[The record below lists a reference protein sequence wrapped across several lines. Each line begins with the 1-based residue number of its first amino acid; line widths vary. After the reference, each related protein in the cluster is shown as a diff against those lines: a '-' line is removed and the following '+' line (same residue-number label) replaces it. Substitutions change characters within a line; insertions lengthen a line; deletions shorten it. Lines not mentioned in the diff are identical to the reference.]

1 MCVRARTCTFREKW
15 KKKKQRT
22 RVFAQRKKY
31 KKCENSD
38 WESNSENEI
47 AQNGAV
53 ELIQWNGDDDEQIFF
68 HTKIVPFVSRSR
80 RVDANKW
87 ALGCVIKFQHIS
99 LFFFELSFTSE
110 SHLKWPKERWSW
122 DRDKRKNVRYF
133 HLAEPTSTPAHC
145 RVKSLIYEIQYW
157 NFYFTQVLSSRVPN
171 YTNDKEKKNRE
182 ICLYSWNR
190 RNHIRS

>member
-1 MCVRARTCTFREKW
+1 MTVRTICRRLSHECVCVRARARSERSE
-15 KKKKQRT
+15 KKKQRT

-87 ALGCVIKFQHIS
+87 GLGCVIKFQHIF
-99 LFFFELSFTSE
+99 LFFRTFV
-110 SHLKWPKERWSW
+110 HKWIPFKMTEGTMKLR
-122 DRDKRKNVRYF
+122 
-133 HLAEPTSTPAHC
+133 
-145 RVKSLIYEIQYW
+145 
-157 NFYFTQVLSSRVPN
+157 SR
-171 YTNDKEKKNRE
+171 
-182 ICLYSWNR
+182 
-190 RNHIRS
+190 